1 MYNSSWLLTG
11 LLTSVVLTGPGPVCA
26 AESSAKL
33 HALIIDGQNNHNWKG
48 TTPVLKK
55 IVEDTGLFQVDV
67 VTSPA
72 SSQSMGKFKPD
83 FAKYQVV
90 ILNYNGDEWSQAT
103 RDAFVTYMRNG
114 GGLVVQHGSDNSFPK
129 WREFNDMIGVGGWGG
144 RDEKSGPMLYW
155 RDGKVVEDNTPGPGG
170 SHGAQTPFQVITRN
184 GEHPIMA
191 GLPEVWMHSSDE
203 LYSKLR
209 GPAKN
214 LTLLA
219 TAKGDPAQGATGK
232 DEPALMALRYD
243 KGRIFHTT
251 LGHDAPQLHCVGF
264 IVTFQRGVEWAA
276 TGKVTNTKL
285 PADFP
290 GPDKVS
296 IRPNI

>member
-1 MYNSSWLLTG
+1 MHSLSWFLSGCVAGVTLAG
-11 LLTSVVLTGPGPVCA
+11 LGPVCA
-26 AESSAKL
+26 AAAQPIR
-33 HALIIDGQNNHNWKG
+33 ALIIDGQNNHNWKG

-55 IVEDTGLFQVDV
+55 ITEDTGLFQVDV
-67 VTSPA
+67 ITAPA
-72 SSQSMGKFKPD
+72 SGQPMGDFKPD

-90 ILNYNGDEWSQAT
+90 MLNYNGDEWSPAL
-103 RDAFVTYMRNG
+103 RDAFVSYMRNG

-129 WREFNDMIGVGGWGG
+129 WPEFNEMIGVGGWGG
-144 RDEKSGPMLYW
+144 RNEKSGPMLYW
-155 RDGKVVEDNTPGPGG
+155 GDGKVVADNSPGPGG
-170 SHGAQTPFQVITRN
+170 SHGAWTPFPVVIRN
-184 GEHPIMA
+184 REHPITA
-191 GLPEVWMHSSDE
+191 GLPEIWMHSTDE

-232 DEPALMALRYD
+232 DEPALMALSYGQ
-243 KGRIFHTT
+243 GRVFHTT

-264 IVTFQRGVEWAA
+264 IVTFQRGMEWAA
-276 TGKVTNTKL
+276 TGKVTNTAI

-296 IRPNI
+296 LRPNL

>member
-1 MYNSSWLLTG
+1 MILA
-11 LLTSVVLTGPGPVCA
+11 GPGLVCA
-26 AESSAKL
+26 ADAPAPL
-33 HALIIDGQNNHNWKG
+33 RALIIDGQNNHNWKG

-55 IVEDTGLFQVDV
+55 IVEDSGLFHVEV
-67 VTSPA
+67 ATSPA
-72 SSQSMGKFKPD
+72 SGKPMDDFKPD

-90 ILNYNGDEWSQAT
+90 ILNYNGDDWSPGT
-103 RDAFVTYMRNG
+103 REAFVKYMRNG
-114 GGLVVQHGSDNSFPK
+114 GGLVIQHGSDNSFPK
-129 WREFNDMIGVGGWGG
+129 WPEFNEVIGVGGWGG

-155 RDGKVVEDNTPGPGG
+155 QDGKVVEDNSPGPGG
-170 SHGAQTPFQVITRN
+170 YHGAQTPYQVVTRVR
-184 GEHPIMA
+184 EHPITA
-191 GLPEVWMHSSDE
+191 GLPEVWMHASDE

-232 DEPALMALRYD
+232 DEPALMAIRFG

-251 LGHDAPQLHCVGF
+251 LGHDAAQLHCVGF

-276 TGKVTNTKL
+276 TGKVTNTTI

-296 IRPNI
+296 IRP

>member
-1 MYNSSWLLTG
+1 MHKSSWFLAGCLAGVILAVPGSVSAQATLRALL
-11 LLTSVVLTGPGPVCA
+11 
-26 AESSAKL
+26 
-33 HALIIDGQNNHNWKG
+33 IDGQNNHNWQA

-55 IVEDTGLFQVDV
+55 IVEDTGLFRVDV
-67 VTSPA
+67 VTSPG
-72 SSQSMGKFKPD
+72 SGQPMVNFKPD

-90 ILNYNGDEWSQAT
+90 ILNYNGDEWAQPT
-103 RDAFVTYMRNG
+103 RDAFVAYMREG
-114 GGLVVQHGSDNSFPK
+114 GGLVVQHGSDNTFPK
-129 WREFNDMIGVGGWGG
+129 WPEFNEMIGVGGWGG
-144 RDEKSGPMLYW
+144 RDEKSGPMIYW
-155 RDGKVVEDNTPGPGG
+155 REGKVVADNTPGPGG
-170 SHGAQTPFQVITRN
+170 THGAQAPFQVVIRDSK
-184 GEHPIMA
+184 HPITA
-191 GLPEVWMHSSDE
+191 GLPGVWMHSDDE

-209 GPAKN
+209 GPAQN

-219 TAKGDPAQGATGK
+219 TGKGDPAKGATGR
-232 DEPALMALRYD
+232 DEPCLMALRYG

-276 TGKVTNTKL
+276 TGKVSDTSI

-296 IRPNI
+296 LRP